1 MKTLKKYRWPL
12 TGALLGALIFLLLY
26 GVRVLDPT
34 SVDWILNNPSPDPAQ
49 HYLGWELFRRSPVHL
64 PYIGANYNAVYPFR
78 TSVLFADSLPL
89 AALLFKLLGGILPTR
104 FQYFGWWGLFC
115 YMMQGGLAQ
124 AVIARIAGVQPTFGR
139 GDKSKTAIAIIMS
152 PGQTAKLWGS
162 VLGAGVLVLFPAL
175 TMRTFAHE
183 ALAGTWLV
191 LLALYLWL
199 RSDELM
205 SATRR
210 ACLLWGLMGLLCAGI
225 HLYYLPMV
233 GLVLVGYAVRRA
245 LQKRGP
251 AAVLLP
257 IAAFCAAALAELFL
271 LGAFAVNFAGY
282 SNGYLSGADYLGLFV
297 PWLAQSWE
305 QNVYMGLGAVLAVVL
320 AIFSVVCNARK
331 AEKFF
336 TAHHDWVVAGVVV
349 LVLDLLAAG
358 GNAITVGGKTLFT
371 VPIPQFLMDF
381 WAMFSSCARLAW
393 VAGLLLAVAACG
405 LVLRFW
411 QKGVVPALMLAV
423 CAVAQG
429 WGQRGE
435 LFNRWT
441 DYHYYGFCYENKT
454 LLTDPAWENIAASGK
469 YSHLAF
475 ASFDFEHDEF
485 WDLVDFAADHGWT
498 SNSFYM
504 AHMDG
509 NLAAVTLPGE
519 LNELSA
525 DTLYAFVDEDE
536 LARNSYDLHYYR
548 LNGILIGSVEPIN
561 GIEEEPAP
569 EVPAR
574 TMNLTKSDLINAHYA
589 DGSVGLETGG
599 EMMTE
604 EWTLFPGRYCVTL
617 TGSGFDHSYI
627 YARYGLI
634 NEETYKLDIDFTGI
648 DPNEMTFEFTA
659 TEMLHYWRVAV
670 HTLDDANVTVT
681 GVTVEKVG

>member
-1 MKTLKKYRWPL
+1 MKALKKYRWPL
-12 TGALLGALIFLLLY
+12 TGALLGVLVFLAVY

-34 SVDWILNNPSPDPAQ
+34 SVDWILNSLSPDPIQ

-64 PYIGANYNAVYPFR
+64 PYIGANYNAIYPFR
-78 TSVLFADSLPL
+78 TSVLFTDSLPL
-89 AALLFKLLGGILPTR
+89 AALFFKLLGGILPTR
-104 FQYFGWWGLFC
+104 FQYFGWWGLLC
-115 YMMQGGLAQ
+115 YALQGGLAQ
-124 AVIARIAGVQPTFGR
+124 AVIARFGGVKPDQ
-139 GDKSKTAIAIIMS
+139 K
-152 PGQTAKLWGS
+152 AKLWGS
-162 VLGAGVLVLFPAL
+162 VAGAGVLVLFPAL

-183 ALAGTWLV
+183 ALAATWLV

-199 RSDELM
+199 RSDEIM
-205 SATRR
+205 PTTRR
-210 ACLLWGLMGLLCAGI
+210 ACLLWGGMGLLCAGI

-251 AAVLLP
+251 AAVVLP
-257 IAAFCAAALAELFL
+257 VAAFCVTALAELVL

-297 PWLAQSWE
+297 PWYAPGWE
-305 QNVYMGLGAVLAVVL
+305 QNVYMGVGAVWAVVL
-320 AIFSVVCNARK
+320 AIFSMVCNARK

-336 TAHHDWVVAGVVV
+336 AAHHDWVAAGLVV
-349 LVLDLLAAG
+349 LVLDLIAAG
-358 GNAITVGGKTLFT
+358 GNAITVGGRTLFT

-393 VAGLLLAVAACG
+393 LAGMLLAVTACG

-411 QKGVVPALMLAV
+411 EKGAVPALLLAV

-441 DYHYYGFCYENKT
+441 DYHYYGFRYENKT
-454 LLTDPAWENIAASGK
+454 LLTDPVWEQVAASGR

-475 ASFDFEHDEF
+475 ATFDFEHDEF

-525 DTLYAFVDEDE
+525 DTLYAFIDEDE

-548 LNGILIGSVEPIN
+548 LDGILIGSVEPID

-569 EVPAR
+569 EVPAH
-574 TMNLTKSDLINAHYA
+574 TMDLTKSDLINAHFA

-604 EWTLFPGRYCVTL
+604 EWTLFPGRYRVTL

-634 NEETYKLDIDFTGI
+634 NQETYKLDIDFTGI

-659 TEMLHYWRVAV
+659 TEMLHYWRTAV
-670 HTLDDANVTVT
+670 HTLDDANVTVNS
-681 GVTVEKVG
+681 VTVEKVG

>member
-78 TSVLFADSLPL
+78 TSVLFTDSLPL

-115 YMMQGGLAQ
+115 YMMQGGLVQ
-124 AVIARIAGVQPTFGR
+124 AVIARIAGVQPTFGC
-139 GDKSKTAIAIIMS
+139 GDKSKAAIAIIMS

-282 SNGYLSGADYLGLFV
+282 SNGYLSGADYFGLFV

-336 TAHHDWVVAGVVV
+336 TAHHDWVVAGAVV

-441 DYHYYGFCYENKT
+441 DYHYYGFRYENKT
-454 LLTDPAWENIAASGK
+454 LLTDPAWEDIAASGK

-519 LNELSA
+519 LNDLAA
-525 DTLYAFVDEDE
+525 DTLYAFIDEDE
-536 LARNSYDLHYYR
+536 LARNSFDLHYYR
-548 LNGILIGSVEPIN
+548 LDGILIGSVEPID
-561 GIEEEPAP
+561 GLEEDPAP

-574 TMNLTKSDLINAHYA
+574 TMDLTKSDLINAHYA

-604 EWTLFPGRYCVTL
+604 EWTLFPGRYRVTL

-659 TEMLHYWRVAV
+659 GEMLHYWRVAV
-670 HTLDDANVTVT
+670 HTLDDANVTVNS
-681 GVTVEKVG
+681 VTVEKIG

>member
-251 AAVLLP
+251 AVVLLP

>member
-1 MKTLKKYRWPL
+1 MKALKKYRWPL
-12 TGALLGALIFLLLY
+12 TGALLGVLVFLAVY

-34 SVDWILNNPSPDPAQ
+34 SVDWILNSLSPDPIQ

-64 PYIGANYNAVYPFR
+64 PYIGANYNAIYPFR
-78 TSVLFADSLPL
+78 TSVLFTDSLPL
-89 AALLFKLLGGILPTR
+89 AALFFKLLGGILPTR
-104 FQYFGWWGLFC
+104 FQYFGWWGLLC
-115 YMMQGGLAQ
+115 YALQGGLAQ
-124 AVIARIAGVQPTFGR
+124 AVIARFGGVKPDQ
-139 GDKSKTAIAIIMS
+139 K
-152 PGQTAKLWGS
+152 AKLWGS
-162 VLGAGVLVLFPAL
+162 VAGAGVLVLFPAL

-183 ALAGTWLV
+183 ALAATWLV

-199 RSDELM
+199 RSDEIM
-205 SATRR
+205 PTTRR
-210 ACLLWGLMGLLCAGI
+210 ACLLWGGMGLLCAGI

-245 LQKRGP
+245 LQKRSP
-251 AAVLLP
+251 AAVVLP
-257 IAAFCAAALAELFL
+257 VAAFCVTALAELVL

-297 PWLAQSWE
+297 PWYAPGWE
-305 QNVYMGLGAVLAVVL
+305 QNVYMGVGAVWAVVL
-320 AIFSVVCNARK
+320 AIFSMVCNARK

-336 TAHHDWVVAGVVV
+336 AAHHDWVAAGLVV
-349 LVLDLLAAG
+349 LVLDLIAAG
-358 GNAITVGGKTLFT
+358 GNAITVGGRTLFT

-393 VAGLLLAVAACG
+393 LAGMLLAVTACG

-411 QKGVVPALMLAV
+411 EKGAVPALLLAV

-441 DYHYYGFCYENKT
+441 DYHYYDFRYENKS
-454 LLTDPAWENIAASGK
+454 LLTDPAWEDIAASGK

-475 ASFDFEHDEF
+475 ATFDFEHDEF

-525 DTLYAFVDEDE
+525 DTLYAFIDEDE
-536 LARNSYDLHYYR
+536 LARNSYGLHYYR
-548 LNGILIGSVEPIN
+548 LDGILIGSVEPID

-569 EVPAR
+569 EVPAH
-574 TMNLTKSDLINAHYA
+574 TMDLTKSDLINAHFA

-604 EWTLFPGRYCVTL
+604 EWTLFPGRYRVTL

-634 NEETYKLDIDFTGI
+634 NQETYKLDIDFTGI

-659 TEMLHYWRVAV
+659 TEMLHYWRTAV
-670 HTLDDANVTVT
+670 HTLDDANVTVNS
-681 GVTVEKVG
+681 VTVEKVG